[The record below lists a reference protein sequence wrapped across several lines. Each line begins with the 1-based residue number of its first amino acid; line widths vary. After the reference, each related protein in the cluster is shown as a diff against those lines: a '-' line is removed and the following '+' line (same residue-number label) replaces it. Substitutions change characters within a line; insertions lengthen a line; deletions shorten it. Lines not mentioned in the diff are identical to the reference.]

1 MLSVKKL
8 NDMLLSVPNEPILAL
23 QLMTK
28 IVGMEG
34 KGELN
39 GLVLLDFAPDIEQ
52 AIVEIGDLSAKSE
65 RITKQCLE
73 IKPKPA
79 HRVPIGF

>member
-1 MLSVKKL
+1 
-8 NDMLLSVPNEPILAL
+8 MLLDKRLIELLLAVPSEPILAL

-28 IVGMEG
+28 IVGLEGEG
-34 KGELN
+34 KLN
-39 GLVLLDFAPDIEQ
+39 GLVLVDFAPDIER
-52 AIVEIGDLSAKSE
+52 AIVEIGDLAHRSE
-65 RITKQCLE
+65 RITNQCLE